1 MKVIF
6 KKSFLKAISKLPDH
20 RLKLKISGII
30 ENTEEASTL
39 LEIKNVSK
47 MKGFDDFYRI
57 RLGQYRIGIKLED
70 DILFFVAFAHRKDIY
85 KLFP

>member
-6 KKSFLKAISKLPDH
+6 KKSFLKAISKLPDQ
-20 RLKLKISGII
+20 RLKLKIAGII
-30 ENTEEASTL
+30 ENTEKASTL
-39 LEIKNVSK
+39 LELKNVSK
-47 MKGFDDFYRI
+47 MKGFDDIYRI